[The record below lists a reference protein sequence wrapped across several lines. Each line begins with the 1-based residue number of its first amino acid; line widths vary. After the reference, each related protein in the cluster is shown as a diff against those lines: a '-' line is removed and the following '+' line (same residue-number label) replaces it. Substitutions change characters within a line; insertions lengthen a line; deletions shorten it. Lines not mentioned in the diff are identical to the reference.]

1 MLRYIIIRIGQG
13 IITAFVLMTI
23 VFIFARITGNPI
35 NLVVPPDA
43 DLATRHAAAVR
54 LGLTQSY
61 FVQYWK
67 YVGGLLKG
75 DFGSSIQYNL
85 PVTQLFLDAVP
96 ATIRLATVALA
107 FAVILGVPL
116 GVVSAIRRGKPS
128 DYVARGWAA
137 LAMSAP
143 EFWVGIILI
152 LIFAVHLRILPAAGE
167 SGPQSYLLPAF
178 TLSLPVLAG
187 TARLVRSS
195 LVEVMG
201 NDYIKLARIKGASN
215 ASVIWKHG
223 MRNALLPVVTFLG
236 IRLTYLLSGSVVVE
250 AVFAWPGVGRLM
262 YECVSGQDYPLEQGL
277 LLILGFLVIGM
288 NIIVDI
294 FYIIIDPRIRIQ
306 SNQTR

>member
-1 MLRYIIIRIGQG
+1 MLRYIITRIGQG
-13 IITAFVLMTI
+13 FITAFVLLTV

-43 DLATRHAAAVR
+43 TLATRHAVAER
-54 LGLTQSY
+54 LGLTQSLII
-61 FVQYWK
+61 QYGK

-75 DFGSSIQYNL
+75 NFGTSIQYNL
-85 PVTQLFLDAVP
+85 PATRLFLDAAP
-96 ATIRLATVALA
+96 ATARLALVALA
-107 FAVILGVPL
+107 FAVIIGVPL
-116 GVVSAIRRGKPS
+116 GVLSAVRRGKLS
-128 DYVARGWAA
+128 DYLARGWSA

-152 LIFAVHLRILPAAGE
+152 LLFAVHLGVLPAAGE

-195 LVEVMG
+195 LVEVLG
-201 NDYIKLARIKGASN
+201 SEYIKLARIKGASN
-215 ASVIWKHG
+215 VSVIWKHG

-236 IRLTYLLSGSVVVE
+236 IRLSALLCGSVVVE

-277 LLILGFLVIGM
+277 LLILGFIVIGM
-288 NIIVDI
+288 NLIVDI
-294 FYIIIDPRIRIQ
+294 LYTVIDPRIRIR
-306 SNQTR
+306 SEAR